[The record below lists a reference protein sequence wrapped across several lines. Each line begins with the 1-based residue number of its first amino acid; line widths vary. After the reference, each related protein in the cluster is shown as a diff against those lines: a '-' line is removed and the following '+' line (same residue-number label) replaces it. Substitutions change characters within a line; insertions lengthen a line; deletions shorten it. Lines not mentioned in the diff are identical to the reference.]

1 MADDFCVISKSA
13 TGAPGISKKG
23 KNRYN
28 SVKASREKLYASY
41 NFAGTSDW
49 AVDLQQFVD
58 GTQDSEDYPDG
69 FETPIDDDYYL
80 DCNSIYS
87 DLDQIKDKMD
97 SIPPY
102 CMNQYIIDAEISII
116 DDALSQFNNL
126 VNNGYNEK
134 FSIYE
139 EYTIEQVPVQI
150 NAFIG
155 NGHADNYFKCKEY
168 SYISCCSSCRYATCN
183 KNCDNSPGCQTGYG
197 YHKVTC
203 PTVYQDS
210 ADGIDWYN
218 TKVPNVTYTL
228 QDSDAFYKAI
238 SDAYRIKESWIKFGD
253 VDVRVTNGCQYA
265 GEDIKDCQKQHDSWF
280 WNYPIAGDVNVFNP
294 KDVIGE
300 SYDKSKDL
308 LRRLKVMRS
317 VGNHDD
323 YTQWS
328 DLVDAAALP
337 SLSMQMAVD
346 SMQTVVKEADEIKK
360 AERKEMILN
369 FITGVPFFIPFVGDA
384 AGAAGMTAVRS
395 ALELL
400 DAAGNAGNAGLL
412 AYSVVEDPKNAFM
425 TIFSTLAGAGVERAG
440 WRDAAKARRDM
451 SADDIKKL
459 GSVKTKLDLIQDV
472 RVRSCKT

>member
-1 MADDFCVISKSA
+1 MDD
-13 TGAPGISKKG
+13 
-23 KNRYN
+23 

-102 CMNQYIIDAEISII
+102 CMNQYIVDAEISIM
-116 DDALSQFNNL
+116 DDALSQFNDL

-150 NAFIG
+150 NAFMG
-155 NGHADNYFKCKEY
+155 NGHADDYFKCKEY

-183 KNCDNSPGCQTGYG
+183 ENYDNSSGCQTGYG

-203 PTVYQDS
+203 PTVYQDG

-238 SDAYRIKESWIKFGD
+238 SDAYGIEESWIKFGD
-253 VDVRVTNGCQYA
+253 VDLVL
-265 GEDIKDCQKQHDSWF
+265 D
-280 WNYPIAGDVNVFNP
+280 YPIAGDVKVFNP
-294 KDVIGE
+294 KDVIRE
-300 SYDKSKDL
+300 SYDKSKDH

-317 VGNHDD
+317 VGNYDD

-360 AERKEMILN
+360 AEREEMILN
-369 FITGVPFFIPFVGDA
+369 FITGVLFFIPFVGDA

-395 ALELL
+395 ALEWL
-400 DAAGNAGNAGLL
+400 DAAGNAGLL

-440 WRDAAKARRDM
+440 WRDAAKARQDM

>member
-1 MADDFCVISKSA
+1 M
-13 TGAPGISKKG
+13 
-23 KNRYN
+23 
-28 SVKASREKLYASY
+28 
-41 NFAGTSDW
+41 
-49 AVDLQQFVD
+49 
-58 GTQDSEDYPDG
+58 
-69 FETPIDDDYYL
+69 
-80 DCNSIYS
+80 
-87 DLDQIKDKMD
+87 
-97 SIPPY
+97 
-102 CMNQYIIDAEISII
+102 
-116 DDALSQFNNL
+116 
-126 VNNGYNEK
+126 
-134 FSIYE
+134 
-139 EYTIEQVPVQI
+139 
-150 NAFIG
+150 
-155 NGHADNYFKCKEY
+155 
-168 SYISCCSSCRYATCN
+168 
-183 KNCDNSPGCQTGYG
+183 
-197 YHKVTC
+197 
-203 PTVYQDS
+203 
-210 ADGIDWYN
+210 
-218 TKVPNVTYTL
+218 
-228 QDSDAFYKAI
+228 
-238 SDAYRIKESWIKFGD
+238 
-253 VDVRVTNGCQYA
+253 
-265 GEDIKDCQKQHDSWF
+265 
-280 WNYPIAGDVNVFNP
+280 
-294 KDVIGE
+294 IGE

-360 AERKEMILN
+360 AEREEMILN

-400 DAAGNAGNAGLL
+400 DAAGNAGLL